1 MRILGS
7 GHPKLRVAKNLA
19 NLRFGIQDTSGM
31 RSCIWRLWVTQS
43 GDIYLA
49 NRTMA
54 GIDKYSFH
62 QSGICRSAFTSEFG
76 TPSTMTDRAIFK
88 WRRASTPAVG
98 GRGIAQVAVFS
109 FPTDYLSRPTNQNT
123 DGVTWLTAAQAGRS
137 TCVEFSFTSESR
149 NTVETALCMREG
161 HELLLYLMLPSGEA
175 FFVDTYF
182 IDWGNSDLTMPGNGT
197 TADII
202 YSSSDP
208 LNTGRPIR
216 IRFGATPS
224 DGGALMIQE
233 IGGYASHR
241 QKL

>member
-1 MRILGS
+1 M
-7 GHPKLRVAKNLA
+7 AKNLA
-19 NLRFGIQDTSGM
+19 DLRFGIQDSLGM

-43 GDIYLA
+43 GDVYLA

-62 QSGICRSAFTSEFG
+62 QSGICRSAFTSEHG
-76 TPSTMTDRAIFK
+76 IPSAMTDRAIFK

-98 GRGIAQVAVFS
+98 DEGIAQVAVFS

-123 DGVTWLTAAQAGRS
+123 DGVTWITAAQAGRS
-137 TCVEFSFTSESR
+137 TCVEFAFTSESR

-161 HELLLYLMLPSGEA
+161 HGLLLYSMLPSGEA
-175 FFVDTYF
+175 FFVDAYF
-182 IDWGNSDLTMPGNGT
+182 IDWGNGDLTMPGNGA

-202 YSSSDP
+202 YSSCDP

-216 IRFGATPS
+216 IRFGSAPS

-233 IGGYASHR
+233 LGGYISN
-241 QKL
+241 